1 MRVALFLA
9 DAAQS
14 GPDGKAHALGLG
26 WTFTSSPTA
35 PMALVVLMDVD
46 WSETDRDIPVRIDL
60 VDEDGGPVS
69 VQLPGQAARTVEI
82 GFGVRVARPPGHPE
96 GVPIRWTQAV
106 QLPGLPLPPGRRFQ
120 WRVSVDGAV
129 GMPWTASFGTRTP
142 PQPPPPSPPP
152 SPPPPPGQP
161 SGTG

>member
-1 MRVALFLA
+1 VRVALFLA

-14 GPDGKAHALGLG
+14 APDGKAHALGLG

-46 WSETDRDIPVRIDL
+46 WSETDRDIPCRIDL

-69 VQLPGQAARTVEI
+69 VQLPGQPPRTVDI
-82 GFGVRVARPPGHPE
+82 TFGVRVTRPPGHPE

-106 QLPGLPLPPGRRFQ
+106 QLPGLPLPPRRRFQ
-120 WRVSVDGAV
+120 WRVTVDGAV
-129 GMPWTASFGTRTP
+129 GMPWTASFGTRTTPAGP
-142 PQPPPPSPPP
+142 PRSPGG
-152 SPPPPPGQP
+152 PPGEGDRP
-161 SGTG
+161 G

>member
-1 MRVALFLA
+1 VRVALFLA

-35 PMALVVLMDVD
+35 PMALIVLMDVD
-46 WSETDRDIPVRIDL
+46 WSETDRDIPLRIDL
-60 VDEDGGPVS
+60 VDEDGGPVA
-69 VQLPGQAARTVEI
+69 VQLPGQAPRTVEI
-82 GFGVRVARPPGHPE
+82 AFGVRVTRPPGHPE

-106 QLPGLPLPPGRRFQ
+106 QLPSLPLPPARRFQ

-142 PQPPPPSPPP
+142 PQQQ
-152 SPPPPPGQP
+152 PPPGARP
-161 SGTG
+161 DGTG